1 MCQIIFLSIDLHIYA
16 THRSPRKR
24 KYRVNGLTNDGASTQ
39 TLPFAQDENMIQ
51 MTVKNYF
58 EQKLNVP
65 LRYNHNHFYFGKF
78 YFFLI
83 CGVCWV
89 F

>member
-1 MCQIIFLSIDLHIYA
+1 MLEKIFFSIDVKIYA
-16 THRSPRKR
+16 THRKPHKR
-24 KYRVNGLTNDGASTQ
+24 KYRVNGLTHDGASAQ
-39 TLPFAQDENMIQ
+39 TFPFEKDGNTIQ
-51 MTVKNYF
+51 MTVKHYF
-58 EQKLNVP
+58 EEELNLP